1 MEERMHLVGR
11 FFTLLAARIFKHD
24 IASLSAQIC
33 FYAVFSMFPL
43 LILII
48 YGTSLVVP
56 QYNFEDSLVNALKPY
71 YPDVGAAN
79 QFIKLSIQTLG
90 SVGPRISIVS
100 FVTLT
105 WSATSSF
112 IAVQQALDTIF
123 ELEEQR
129 SFLARRI
136 VGFTMVILLI
146 FLAVISSIAL
156 ALYPHIA
163 EHVSWWGEVARWAP
177 GIHGLTRVIYPLSL
191 FVTCFVFYRYLPSRR
206 VDVNSVLIGAM
217 TATVAL
223 DLARALFVVYASH
236 LVSYHLIYGTLT
248 VVILLV
254 LWMYIAGII
263 LLFGAEIAASLDYV
277 GRSKEL

>member
-1 MEERMHLVGR
+1 M
-11 FFTLLAARIFKHD
+11 
-24 IASLSAQIC
+24 
-33 FYAVFSMFPL
+33 
-43 LILII
+43 
-48 YGTSLVVP
+48 
-56 QYNFEDSLVNALKPY
+56 NALKPY
-71 YPDVGAAN
+71 YPNVGAAN
-79 QFIKLSIQTLG
+79 YFIAASIQSLG

-100 FVTLT
+100 FVTLS

-136 VGFTMVILLI
+136 VGFAMLILLI
-146 FLAVISSIAL
+146 FLAVVSSIAL
-156 ALYPHIA
+156 ALYPHLA
-163 EHVSWWGEVARWAP
+163 EHVSWWGLVARWAP
-177 GIHGLTRVIYPLSL
+177 GIRGLTRVIYPLSL

-206 VDVNSVLIGAM
+206 VDLNSVLIGAM

-263 LLFGAEIAASLDYV
+263 LLFGAEIAACLDYV
-277 GRSKEL
+277 GRSNEL